1 VEPFGSDN
9 PCSQQRGVVKVA
21 DLLANKN
28 QDVATISQERTV
40 SDALALLKERG
51 IGALVVTGPTPPL
64 VGIFSERD
72 AVRALATS
80 GAAALETT
88 VADLMSS
95 DVQTCDEATTVT
107 ELMGLMTERRIRHLP
122 VVHKGQLVGIVS
134 IGDVVKARFDEL
146 EHEKKDLLDYVSA
159 R

>member
-1 VEPFGSDN
+1 
-9 PCSQQRGVVKVA
+9 VKVA

-28 QDVATISQERTV
+28 QDVATISQERSV

-51 IGALVVTGPTPPL
+51 IGALVVTGATPPL

-80 GAAALETT
+80 GAAALDST
-88 VADLMSS
+88 VAELMSK
-95 DVQTCDEATTVT
+95 DVQTCDQTTTVT

-122 VVHKGQLVGIVS
+122 VVHEGQLVGMIS

>member
-1 VEPFGSDN
+1 VQVS
-9 PCSQQRGVVKVA
+9 S
-21 DLLANKN
+21 LLEIKH

-40 SDALALLKERG
+40 NDALLLLKERG

-80 GAAALETT
+80 GADALNMT
-88 VADLMSS
+88 VAQLMST
-95 DVQTCDEATTVT
+95 DVKTCDVTTTVT

-122 VVHKGQLVGIVS
+122 VVHDNQLVGMIS

>member
-1 VEPFGSDN
+1 V
-9 PCSQQRGVVKVA
+9 QVA
-21 DLLANKN
+21 SLLEKKQ
-28 QDVATISQERTV
+28 QDVATISQERSV
-40 SDALALLKERG
+40 NDALLLLKERG
-51 IGALVVTGPTPPL
+51 IGALVVTGPQPPL

-80 GAAALETT
+80 GADALNMTVAAL
-88 VADLMSS
+88 MST
-95 DVQTCDEATTVT
+95 DVKTCDLTTTVT

-122 VVHKGQLVGIVS
+122 VVHEQQLVGMIS

-146 EHEKKDLLDYVSA
+146 EHEKRDLLDYVSA

>member
-1 VEPFGSDN
+1 MQVST
-9 PCSQQRGVVKVA
+9 
-21 DLLANKN
+21 LLENKH

-40 SDALALLKERG
+40 ADALQLLKERG

-80 GAAALETT
+80 GADALEMT
-88 VADLMSS
+88 VAQLMST
-95 DVQTCDEATTVT
+95 DVKTCDVTTTVT

-122 VVHKGQLVGIVS
+122 VVHEHQLVGMIS